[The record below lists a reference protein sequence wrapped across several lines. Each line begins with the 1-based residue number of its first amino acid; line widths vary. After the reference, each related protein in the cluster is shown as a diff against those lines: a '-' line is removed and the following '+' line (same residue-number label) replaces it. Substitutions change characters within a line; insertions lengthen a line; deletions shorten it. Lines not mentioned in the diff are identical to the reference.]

1 MAQTYAQQCNFQHNA
16 ARSTQYVMAAGA
28 NPAATYVGENL
39 FVTSANESLGLIA
52 SAIQAWYDEKAS
64 YNFASGSCTG
74 VCGHYTQVR

>member
-1 MAQTYAQQCNFQHNA
+1 
-16 ARSTQYVMAAGA
+16 MAAGA